1 MKPNTSL
8 RMLDI
13 SRNLYGDASFSAFA
27 QEMGMYATLTFL
39 DISKTKE
46 LSDEGSL
53 ITLAK

>member
-1 MKPNTSL
+1 VKPNTSL